1 MYSLCGGLRCLPRA
15 AIMPPMTASPPED
28 PPLRALPNL
37 GPASERMLH
46 AAGICTPAA
55 FRALGAVP
63 AFVAVRQAGQQP
75 SLNLL
80 WALEG
85 ALSGRDWK
93 TVALHERT
101 ALLMQLDDLSTR
113 NLP

>member
-1 MYSLCGGLRCLPRA
+1 MSVRPLPD
-15 AIMPPMTASPPED
+15 ASE
-28 PPLRALPNL
+28 LRALPNL

-46 AAGICTPAA
+46 AAGIHTPAA
-55 FRALGAVP
+55 LRALGSVP

-93 TVALHERT
+93 SVAQQERP
-101 ALLMQLDDLSTR
+101 ALLMQLDDLESGR
-113 NLP
+113 QP

>member
-1 MYSLCGGLRCLPRA
+1 MSVRPLPD
-15 AIMPPMTASPPED
+15 ASE
-28 PPLRALPNL
+28 LRALPNL

-46 AAGICTPAA
+46 AAGIHTPAA
-55 FRALGAVP
+55 LRALGSVP

-93 TVALHERT
+93 SVAQQERT
-101 ALLMQLDDLSTR
+101 ALLMQLDDLESGR
-113 NLP
+113 RP

>member
-1 MYSLCGGLRCLPRA
+1 MSVRPLPDASELR
-15 AIMPPMTASPPED
+15 T
-28 PPLRALPNL
+28 LPNL

-46 AAGICTPAA
+46 AAGIHTPAA
-55 FRALGAVP
+55 LRALGSVP

-93 TVALHERT
+93 SVAQQERT
-101 ALLMQLDDLSTR
+101 ALLMQLDDLESGR
-113 NLP
+113 QP

>member
-1 MYSLCGGLRCLPRA
+1 MPRA
-15 AIMPPMTASPPED
+15 AIMPPMTARPPED

-55 FRALGAVP
+55 LRALGAVP

-93 TVALHERT
+93 SVAQQERT
-101 ALLMQLDDLSTR
+101 ALLMQLDDLESGR
-113 NLP
+113 QP

>member
-1 MYSLCGGLRCLPRA
+1 MMAGLPK
-15 AIMPPMTASPPED
+15 E
-28 PPLRALPNL
+28 PPLCALPNL

-46 AAGICTPAA
+46 AAGIRTPAA
-55 FRALGAVP
+55 LRALGAVP

-93 TVALHERT
+93 SVAQQDRT
-101 ALLMQLDDLSTR
+101 ALLMQLDDLRARHS
-113 NLP
+113 P

>member
-1 MYSLCGGLRCLPRA
+1 MSVRPLPE
-15 AIMPPMTASPPED
+15 ASE
-28 PPLRALPNL
+28 LRALPNL

-46 AAGICTPAA
+46 AAGIHTTAA
-55 FRALGAVP
+55 LRALGSVP

-93 TVALHERT
+93 SVAQQERT
-101 ALLMQLDDLSTR
+101 PLLMQLDDLESGR
-113 NLP
+113 PH

>member
-1 MYSLCGGLRCLPRA
+1 MSVRPLPD
-15 AIMPPMTASPPED
+15 ASE
-28 PPLRALPNL
+28 LRALPNL

-46 AAGICTPAA
+46 AAGIHTPAA
-55 FRALGAVP
+55 LRALGAVP

-85 ALSGRDWK
+85 ALSDRDWK
-93 TVALHERT
+93 SVAQQERT
-101 ALLMQLDDLSTR
+101 ALLMQLDDLESGR
-113 NLP
+113 LP

>member
-1 MYSLCGGLRCLPRA
+1 MSVRPLPDA
-15 AIMPPMTASPPED
+15 FE
-28 PPLRALPNL
+28 LRALPNL
-37 GPASERMLH
+37 GPASERVLH
-46 AAGICTPAA
+46 AAGIHTPAA
-55 FRALGAVP
+55 LRALGSVP

-93 TVALHERT
+93 SVAQQERT
-101 ALLMQLDDLSTR
+101 ALLMQLDDLESGR
-113 NLP
+113 QP

>member
-1 MYSLCGGLRCLPRA
+1 MSVRPLPD
-15 AIMPPMTASPPED
+15 ASE
-28 PPLRALPNL
+28 LRALPNL

-46 AAGICTPAA
+46 AAGIHTPAA
-55 FRALGAVP
+55 LRALGSVP

-93 TVALHERT
+93 SVAQHERT
-101 ALLMQLDDLSTR
+101 ALLMQLDDLESGR
-113 NLP
+113 QP

>member
-1 MYSLCGGLRCLPRA
+1 MSVRPLPD
-15 AIMPPMTASPPED
+15 ASE
-28 PPLRALPNL
+28 LRALPNL

-46 AAGICTPAA
+46 AAGIHTPAA
-55 FRALGAVP
+55 LRALGSVP

-93 TVALHERT
+93 SVARQERT
-101 ALLMQLDDLSTR
+101 ALLMQLDDLESGR
-113 NLP
+113 QP

>member
-1 MYSLCGGLRCLPRA
+1 MQ
-15 AIMPPMTASPPED
+15 PMTASPPED

-55 FRALGAVP
+55 LRALCALP
-63 AFVAVRQAGQQP
+63 AFVALRQAGQQP

-93 TVALHERT
+93 SVAQQERT
-101 ALLMQLDDLSTR
+101 ALLMQLDDLESGR
-113 NLP
+113 QP

>member
-1 MYSLCGGLRCLPRA
+1 MS
-15 AIMPPMTASPPED
+15 ASPRLDES
-28 PPLRALPNL
+28 PLRSLPNL

-46 AAGICTPAA
+46 AAGIRTPGDL
-55 FRALGAVP
+55 RALGAVP
-63 AFVAVRQAGQQP
+63 AFLAVRRAGRKP

-93 TVALHERT
+93 AVAQHERT
-101 ALLMQLDDLSTR
+101 ALLMQLDDSAAGGMR
-113 NLP
+113 PEI

>member
-1 MYSLCGGLRCLPRA
+1 MSVRPLPD
-15 AIMPPMTASPPED
+15 ASE
-28 PPLRALPNL
+28 LRALPNL

-46 AAGICTPAA
+46 AAGIHTTAA
-55 FRALGAVP
+55 LRALGSVP

-93 TVALHERT
+93 SVAQQERT
-101 ALLMQLDDLSTR
+101 ALLMQLDDLESGR
-113 NLP
+113 QP

>member
-1 MYSLCGGLRCLPRA
+1 MSDRPLPD
-15 AIMPPMTASPPED
+15 ASE
-28 PPLRALPNL
+28 LRALPNL

-46 AAGICTPAA
+46 AAGIHTPAA
-55 FRALGAVP
+55 LRALGSVP

-85 ALSGRDWK
+85 ALSGRDWES
-93 TVALHERT
+93 VAQQERT
-101 ALLMQLDDLSTR
+101 ALLMQLDDLESGR
-113 NLP
+113 QP

>member
-1 MYSLCGGLRCLPRA
+1 MPRA

-55 FRALGAVP
+55 LRALGAVP

-93 TVALHERT
+93 SVAQQERT
-101 ALLMQLDDLSTR
+101 ALLMQLDDLESGR
-113 NLP
+113 QP